1 MARSTSGR
9 PAKLPEPPD
18 PLEPLTTLLF
28 HKPYGVLSQFTPEP
42 GSRWTCLSDHI
53 PLPQVYAAG
62 RLDADSEG
70 LLLLTD
76 NGRLQ
81 HRLTDPA
88 WGHWRRY
95 WVQVEGSPTAEALT
109 ALRQGLVIQGRPTL
123 HARARTLGARELAG
137 SPIGERQPPIRHRL
151 QVPTAWLELE
161 LREGRNRQVRR
172 MTAAVG
178 LPTLRLIRVAID
190 LMDGGE
196 PLNLADLAAG
206 QWRQVHSNE
215 AQRLT
220 ALLTS
225 TKTGRRGGMGADA
238 GSQSPRAA
246 APKRSP
252 INRPSSSPGRG
263 GRAGGGKSGRS
274 GAGG

>member
-1 MARSTSGR
+1 M
-9 PAKLPEPPD
+9 
-18 PLEPLTTLLF
+18 F
-28 HKPYGVLSQFTPEP
+28 HKPYGVLSQFTPEA
-42 GSRWTCLSDHI
+42 GSRWGCLADHI
-53 PLPQVYAAG
+53 GVPGIYAAG

-95 WVQVEGSPTAEALT
+95 WVQVEGSPTAESLE
-109 ALRQGLVIQGRPTL
+109 ALRQGLLIQGHVTL
-123 HARARTLGARELAG
+123 QARARTLEPAELEAAA
-137 SPIGERQPPIRHRL
+137 IAERQPPIRHRL

-190 LMDGGE
+190 LMDGGD
-196 PLNLADLAAG
+196 PLGLVGLAPG
-206 QWRQVHSNE
+206 QWRLADGE
-215 AQRLT
+215 ETQRLK
-220 ALLTS
+220 ALLAPAARGARRQAT
-225 TKTGRRGGMGADA
+225 TGSNPEQWIA
-238 GSQSPRAA
+238 GDP
-246 APKRSP
+246 APSHRQA
-252 INRPSSSPGRG
+252 NRPSNSPGRG
-263 GRAGGGKSGRS
+263 GRAGGGKSGR
-274 GAGG
+274 AGGGG